1 MKSFVQVFSKLHNH
15 RNELL
20 MDYFLGINKEVCLQD
35 GGTRFRIIFQRL
47 DLEKRWVSKILWKL
61 IVKQINGFLITTC
74 NTLATDRNF
83 SYLLAV
89 FVNKNF
95 KEILGSQNTLKPK
108 LREVIR
114 FSEFKQNWNSQKHQC
129 VWIAKSEPYSPVNSR
144 ASGSMP
150 GSSNSV

>member
-15 RNELL
+15 RNEFL
-20 MDYFLGINKEVCLQD
+20 MDYFLGINKELCLQD
-35 GGTRFRIIFQRL
+35 SGTCFRIIFQRL
-47 DLEKRWVSKILWKL
+47 DPEKSWVFKVLWKL
-61 IVKQINGFLITTC
+61 IVKQINGFLITTY
-74 NTLATDRNF
+74 NTLAIDRIF

-114 FSEFKQNWNSQKHQC
+114 FSELNKIKTPKNINVC
-129 VWIAKSEPYSPVNSR
+129 
-144 ASGSMP
+144 G
-150 GSSNSV
+150 